1 MLSWIAQLKPSWYFW
16 GVLSWCAVRCVN
28 TIYQEC
34 ILTWYVFIRHM
45 FTSIQRSNV
54 RTRSAKKHIK
64 IHLCNPAWWEARAD
78 VFWVSSYV
86 DESRL
91 RGFTLIW
98 LLFYAVY
105 HLFVFFSMDDDD
117 DLSKA
122 NLFNILS
129 PLYILS
135 GCITWYGYWI
145 GLIPTLTTF

>member
-1 MLSWIAQLKPSWYFW
+1 MLSWIAKLKPSWYFR

-64 IHLCNPAWWEARAD
+64 IHLCNPAWWEGRAD
-78 VFWVSSYV
+78 VFWESSYV

-105 HLFVFFSMDDDD
+105 HLVFFSQWMMMMTYQKPTC
-117 DLSKA
+117 LTS
-122 NLFNILS
+122 S
-129 PLYILS
+129 HLYTSCL
-135 GCITWYGYWI
+135 GALPDTDI
-145 GLIPTLTTF
+145 GSDWSQL